1 MYRRRLKL
9 ARGTR
14 WIARFEGAGHTTTV
28 FVNGRR
34 VGRHVGNYL
43 PFEVDLPAGRS
54 TLTVRVSSLR
64 TADDLTHWRP
74 SRYNRFGNGG
84 WWNFGGIHRE
94 ITVRPAR
101 GLDISRAQALPRLDC
116 PTCPA
121 RVRVLTTVRNL
132 TRRPVTPVVRARA
145 AGREVSFPRVRLAP
159 GQRRELATEL
169 TIARPRLWDIGRGN
183 LYRLDVR
190 ARGGGQAA
198 YTTWFGVRDLRKDA
212 EGQVF
217 LNGRRLRTRGI
228 SLHEDDARV
237 GSAWRR
243 PQLEAML
250 DRVRDL
256 RASAVRAH
264 YPMNPYAMEEF
275 DRRGVLVW
283 DTAPVNIV
291 QNARWAKPR
300 GPARRGARERG
311 DGAAR
316 PRPPVGDGCSR
327 SPTSCRSRS
336 SARSSCSSAPRR
348 RGCARWTRPGWW
360 PWTGW
365 PATTSPTTRT
375 RCSAPSTRWGSTS
388 TSAGTEARC
397 PRGRR
402 PTPVT
407 SGPTTTACAGSS
419 PGRPCS

>member
-1 MYRRRLKL
+1 MRTFAAAVALAGVCLTACASGSPEPPRQTAQAPGGKPLVRQGQPGRATLDRGWVFRLEGDDRWRRVSLPHDWNGAEAKRNKSDVGVYRRRLKL

-34 VGRHVGNYL
+34 VGRHVGSYL

-132 TRRPVTPVVRARA
+132 TRRPVRPVVRARA

-159 GQRRELATEL
+159 GERRELAAEL

-190 ARGGGQAA
+190 ARGGGEAA

-228 SLHEDDARV
+228 SLHEDDRGWAPHGAGRSWTAWSA
-237 GSAWRR
+237 GSAT
-243 PQLEAML
+243 
-250 DRVRDL
+250 
-256 RASAVRAH
+256 S
-264 YPMNPYAMEEF
+264 
-275 DRRGVLVW
+275 G
-283 DTAPVNIV
+283 
-291 QNARWAKPR
+291 
-300 GPARRGARERG
+300 
-311 DGAAR
+311 
-316 PRPPVGDGCSR
+316 PRP
-327 SPTSCRSRS
+327 
-336 SARSSCSSAPRR
+336 
-348 RGCARWTRPGWW
+348 CA
-360 PWTGW
+360 
-365 PATTSPTTRT
+365 PTTR
-375 RCSAPSTRWGSTS
+375 
-388 TSAGTEARC
+388 
-397 PRGRR
+397 
-402 PTPVT
+402 
-407 SGPTTTACAGSS
+407 
-419 PGRPCS
+419 